1 MTEGDTTRTTDTTP
15 VVRVCPLCAGTGR
28 RRIRRPGTPRH
39 TSVLVDCRCAATRSA
54 DVTAGTENTTTPKDT
69 Q

>member
-28 RRIRRPGTPRH
+28 RRIRRPGTPRRSS
-39 TSVLVDCRCAATRSA
+39 TLVDCTCAAT
-54 DVTAGTENTTTPKDT
+54 PKDSK
-69 Q
+69 